1 MSSKP
6 WLKFY
11 PAEVPPTYDYPKQNL
26 AHFLE
31 VTAARYP
38 EVTALEFMGKKMNYR
53 TLLQQSYQ
61 FANALRKLGIRKG
74 DRVAIMLPN
83 CPQTVIAYYGTLLM
97 GGIAVMTNPLYM
109 PRELE
114 HQLTD
119 AGARVIVTLDPLVER
134 VRTATKL
141 HPMEYIIATS
151 IKDYL
156 PFPKNLL
163 YPIKAKKDG
172 MLVHLNYNDRLIAF
186 PTFLASDSPEPCHVE
201 VDPEQDLALLQYTGG
216 TTGFAKGVMLTH
228 MNLVANT
235 IQNQLWFYRARPA
248 KEKYLAALPFFHVF
262 GMTVL
267 LNQSVSLGGTLLLMP
282 RFEIHQV
289 LQTIHLKKP
298 TVFPGA
304 PTMYVAI
311 INHKDVEGYNL
322 SSINVCVSGAAPL
335 PLEVQTRFEEIT
347 GGKLIEGYGLTEASP
362 VTHANNIWGMRKT
375 GSIGIP
381 FPDTDAMIVQPD
393 TLEEVPVGEIG
404 ELAVRGPQVMRGYWN
419 RPEETYKTLRDGWLL
434 TGDLGRM
441 DEDGFFYILDRRKD
455 LIIAGG
461 YNIYPREVEEV
472 LFGHPDVEEAIVAG
486 IFDRYRG
493 ETVKAY
499 IVLKEG
505 VTPDE
510 ESIRRWCKE
519 KLAAYKVPK
528 VYEFRDSLPKTLA
541 GKVLRRKLV
550 EEEAERQNSPQ
561 AKEK

>member
-1 MSSKP
+1 MANKP
-6 WLKFY
+6 WLKSY
-11 PAEVPPTYDYPKQNL
+11 PAEVPPTYDYPKHNL

-31 VTAARYP
+31 ISAEKYP
-38 EVTALEFMGKKMNYR
+38 AVTALEFMGKKITYR
-53 TLLQQSYQ
+53 SLLEQTNR
-61 FANALRKLGIRKG
+61 FANALLKLGIRKG

-83 CPQTVIAYYGTLLM
+83 CPQAVIAYYGTLLM

-114 HQLTD
+114 HQLSD
-119 AGARVIVTLDPLVER
+119 AGARLMVTIDPLVER
-134 VRTATKL
+134 VRTATKQRPL
-141 HPMEYIIATS
+141 DYIVATS
-151 IKDYL
+151 IQDYL
-156 PFPKNLL
+156 PFPKNVL

-172 MLVHLNYNDRLIAF
+172 MLAHLKYNDRLFSF
-186 PTFLASDSPEPCHVE
+186 PDFLADASPGPYRAEI
-201 VDPEQDLALLQYTGG
+201 DPEQDLALLQYTGG

-235 IQNQLWFYRARPA
+235 IQNQLWFCRSRLGR
-248 KEKYLAALPFFHVF
+248 EKYLAALPFFHVF

-267 LNQSVSLGGTLLLMP
+267 LNQAVALGGTLLLLP
-282 RFEIHQV
+282 RFDIDQV
-289 LQTIHLKKP
+289 LQKIHRQKP
-298 TVFPGA
+298 SVFPGA

-311 INHKDVEGYNL
+311 INHKDIAGYDL

-335 PLEVQTRFEEIT
+335 PLEVQTRFEEMT

-362 VTHANNIWGMRKT
+362 VTHANNIWEKRKT

-381 FPDTDAMIVQPD
+381 FPDTEAMIVQPD
-393 TLEEVPVGEIG
+393 TLDEVPVGELG

-441 DEDGFFYILDRRKD
+441 DADGFFYILDRRKD

-472 LFGHPDVEEAIVAG
+472 LFEHPDVEEAIVAG
-486 IFDRYRG
+486 IYDPYRG

-499 IVLKEG
+499 IVPKEG
-505 VTPDE
+505 AAPDAE
-510 ESIRRWCKE
+510 DIKRWCKE

-528 VYEFRDSLPKTLA
+528 IYEFRDSLPKTLA
-541 GKVLRRKLV
+541 GKVLRRKLI
-550 EEEAERQNSPQ
+550 EEEAERCDR
-561 AKEK
+561 ADEK

>member
-1 MSSKP
+1 MTRKP

-11 PAEVPPTYDYPKQNL
+11 PAEVPPTYDYPKHNL

-31 VTAARYP
+31 LSADRYP
-38 EVTALEFMGKKMNYR
+38 EVTALEFMGKKMTYR
-53 TLLQQSYQ
+53 VLLEQTYR

-83 CPQTVIAYYGTLLM
+83 CPQAVIAYYGTLLM

-114 HQLTD
+114 HQLSD
-119 AGARVIVTLDPLVER
+119 AGARVMVTLDPLVER

-141 HPMEYIIATS
+141 QPLDYIIATS

-172 MLVHLNYNDRLIAF
+172 MAAHLNYTDRLLAF
-186 PTFLASDSPEPCHVE
+186 PAFLTGGSPEPFRVE
-201 VDPEQDLALLQYTGG
+201 LDPEQDLALLQYTGG

-235 IQNQLWFYRARPA
+235 IQNQLWFYRSRLG

-267 LNQSVSLGGTLLLMP
+267 LNQSVALGGTLLMLP
-282 RFEIHQV
+282 CFDIHQV
-289 LQTIHLKKP
+289 LQVIHHKKP

-311 INHKDVEGYNL
+311 INHKDIAGYDL

-335 PLEVQTRFEEIT
+335 PLEVQTRFEEVT

-362 VTHANNIWGMRKT
+362 VTHANNIWETRKS

-381 FPDTDAMIVQPD
+381 FPDTEAMIVHPD

-472 LFGHPDVEEAIVAG
+472 LFEHPDVEEAIVAG
-486 IFDRYRG
+486 IYDPYRG

-505 VTPDE
+505 ASPDAE
-510 ESIRRWCKE
+510 AIKRWCKE
-519 KLAAYKVPK
+519 NWLPTRCRRFTSFATVSPRRWRAKCCAV
-528 VYEFRDSLPKTLA
+528 SL
-541 GKVLRRKLV
+541 
-550 EEEAERQNSPQ
+550 
-561 AKEK
+561 